1 MKFKVSKGTYTLL
14 ELWVYTSIAIIEG
27 FDLQFSLAGSFDL
40 QFSFAGSFD
49 LQFLLAFPIIGTPLA
64 FHLQPIYKWFPNQ
77 KIVSYELKQEPIK
90 L

>member
-1 MKFKVSKGTYTLL
+1 MANSDLPMKFKVSKGTYTFL

-27 FDLQFSLAGSFDL
+27 FDLQFSL
-40 QFSFAGSFD
+40 AGSFD

-77 KIVSYELKQEPIK
+77 KIVSKKKNK
-90 L
+90 LG